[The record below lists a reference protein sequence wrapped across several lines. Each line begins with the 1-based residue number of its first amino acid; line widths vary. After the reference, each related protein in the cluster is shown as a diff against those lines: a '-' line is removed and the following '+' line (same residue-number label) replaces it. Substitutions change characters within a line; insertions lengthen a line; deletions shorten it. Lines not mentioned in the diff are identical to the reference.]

1 MESAGGRDPHLFSQR
16 VVEYISHEMEP
27 ASFVQAHPLR
37 LAAALAANGDFCT
50 RVLFHQNSNIP
61 NLANLLAQLKPFFAT
76 QLSSQSLELS
86 PEALSQVQL
95 QGQPQVPTTG
105 AQAETNQDNVSV
117 ASESTRT
124 HNQTPASSAVP
135 GTAAKKSRKNWSVYE
150 GEMLAAQM
158 KIHEDMLLDKSTG
171 IKYRTMSATEKFEMI
186 SARLRSLDPPVDRT
200 ASQIEDKWDR
210 MTGDFKKVYD
220 WDKHPPSGKPTYWEM
235 GPDTKK
241 EHNLPPAFTKV
252 LFESLLWMKER
263 ASVEPPVVLDTAA
276 TPEPATHGPATPEG
290 SPDSNDDDSAVR
302 DTTAY
307 SRKDANG
314 KGNGKGNKRDRNG
327 VVLSETLRANNE
339 DTNKMHM
346 DCENLRDAR
355 HREMKDLREREL
367 KLEEEKLKVVEKSN
381 EVAAQTGKG
390 LVEALQGLAN
400 AVNILARK

>member
-1 MESAGGRDPHLFSQR
+1 MASKKLGASGCQDMESAGGREPQLFSQR

-37 LAAALAANGDFCT
+37 LAAALAVNRDFCT

-61 NLANLLAQLKPFFAT
+61 NLANLLAQLQPFFAT
-76 QLSSQSLELS
+76 QLSSQSLELTS
-86 PEALSQVQL
+86 EPLSQVQL

-105 AQAETNQDNVSV
+105 AQAESNQDNVPV
-117 ASESTRT
+117 TSESTRT
-124 HNQTPASSAVP
+124 HNQTPASSVP
-135 GTAAKKSRKNWSVYE
+135 GNAAKKSRKNWSVYE

-235 GPDTKK
+235 GPDMKK

-252 LFESLLWMKER
+252 LFER
-263 ASVEPPVVLDTAA
+263 
-276 TPEPATHGPATPEG
+276 
-290 SPDSNDDDSAVR
+290 
-302 DTTAY
+302 
-307 SRKDANG
+307 
-314 KGNGKGNKRDRNG
+314 
-327 VVLSETLRANNE
+327 
-339 DTNKMHM
+339 
-346 DCENLRDAR
+346 
-355 HREMKDLREREL
+355 
-367 KLEEEKLKVVEKSN
+367 
-381 EVAAQTGKG
+381 
-390 LVEALQGLAN
+390 
-400 AVNILARK
+400 